1 MSLTTNFTVIFP
13 NGFNIKKPKHQMHPL
28 SKDQDAYEK
37 RDFIE
42 PPSIF
47 DEEHI
52 PFTLQELLSNFHNIN
67 NIYKSN
73 PDKLLDIDK
82 IFKFLT
88 TEESLK
94 KNVLT
99 KIEGKT
105 GRCVIS
111 KKIIHYNEFIY
122 YIPILKETRKKLLIL
137 FNTFIKCSKENIAK
151 EDISKENIIIYE
163 DTNTPLFIHLYAI
176 IIDSLH
182 VINPLDLNIK
192 NCTDIFPLITLLEIL
207 LNKKY
212 KTIIQT
218 AFQKSRAKTEDTEE
232 PQGIEGF
239 DDDWD
244 KDDFDPTTLPIEKPN
259 DEKPNDEKPNEKPNE
274 KNIEKPTNN
283 KPNDMPADD
292 IPDEWDSI

>member
-1 MSLTTNFTVIFP
+1 MSLTTKFTVIFP
-13 NGFNIKKPKHQMHPL
+13 NGFNIKQAKHQTHPL
-28 SKDQDAYEK
+28 SKDQDADEK
-37 RDFIE
+37 KNFIE

-111 KKIIHYNEFIY
+111 KKIIHYNEFLY
-122 YIPILKETRKKLLIL
+122 YIPILKETRKKLL
-137 FNTFIKCSKENIAK
+137 N
-151 EDISKENIIIYE
+151 
-163 DTNTPLFIHLYAI
+163 
-176 IIDSLH
+176 
-182 VINPLDLNIK
+182 
-192 NCTDIFPLITLLEIL
+192 
-207 LNKKY
+207 
-212 KTIIQT
+212 
-218 AFQKSRAKTEDTEE
+218 
-232 PQGIEGF
+232 
-239 DDDWD
+239 
-244 KDDFDPTTLPIEKPN
+244 
-259 DEKPNDEKPNEKPNE
+259 
-274 KNIEKPTNN
+274 
-283 KPNDMPADD
+283 
-292 IPDEWDSI
+292 